1 MDLQRND
8 WLRAARLALL
18 RGGVEAVRV
27 EKLARDLHV
36 TKGSFYWHFQDRE
49 ELLEILLRE
58 WEEELLNDIVPR
70 LKGRRGHEALQLLL
84 QLLVKRLPL
93 GEQGMLPSDA
103 AMYTWAAVSPEVARR
118 VNRAE
123 KKRIELL
130 KRVIGD
136 SELVD
141 LLYLAWLGFVARGQ
155 RAPESR
161 GQFPRIAR
169 MMLDFYASDAR
180 TRKPRKR
187 GMARK
192 S

>member
-1 MDLQRND
+1 MDLQKND

-58 WEEELLNDIVPR
+58 WEEELLNDIIPR

-93 GEQGMLPSDA
+93 GERGMLPSDA
-103 AMYTWAAVSPEVARR
+103 ALYTWAAVAPEVARR

-123 KKRIELL
+123 KKRIGLL

-161 GQFPRIAR
+161 SQFPHIAR

-180 TRKPRKR
+180 TRKSTKR

-192 S
+192 L

>member
-36 TKGSFYWHFQDRE
+36 TKGSFYWHFRDRE

-58 WEEELLNDIVPR
+58 WEAELFHDIIPR
-70 LKGRRGHEALQLLL
+70 LNGRRGHEALQLLL
-84 QLLVKRLPL
+84 QLLVKRVPL
-93 GEQGMLPSDA
+93 SEQGILPSDA
-103 AMYTWAAVSPEVARR
+103 AMYTWAAVSAEVARR

-136 SELVD
+136 SETVEF
-141 LLYLAWLGFVARGQ
+141 LYLVWLGFVARGQ

-161 GQFPRIAR
+161 KQFPRIAR
-169 MMLDFYASDAR
+169 MMLDFSTSDKR
-180 TRKPRKR
+180 TRKQRKTS
-187 GMARK
+187 MARK
-192 S
+192 P